1 MSTAPLPRH
10 ATRSSRTDGSEL
22 TARSILYVCGTML
35 VLQASGLPTVSD
47 EDKAQAFV
55 DLAYLQTA
63 MEEIAYVWPWA
74 NHTRSSL
81 RQLLQAAHR

>member
-1 MSTAPLPRH
+1 MKQMNSA
-10 ATRSSRTDGSEL
+10 D
-22 TARSILYVCGTML
+22 RSILYVCGTML

-47 EDKAQAFV
+47 EDKAKAFV
-55 DLAYLQTA
+55 DLAYLQQA